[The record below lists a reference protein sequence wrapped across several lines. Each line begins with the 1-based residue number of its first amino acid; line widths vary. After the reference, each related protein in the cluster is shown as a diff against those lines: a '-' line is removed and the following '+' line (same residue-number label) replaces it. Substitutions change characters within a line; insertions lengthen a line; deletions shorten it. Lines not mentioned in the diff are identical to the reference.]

1 MFTGYQ
7 STEELTQHLR
17 DVGYSEDMIADLLS
31 CLLSGEKAQGLCQLE
46 QWRAKLLSEI
56 HKERTCIALLDEM
69 LCRLKREAE

>member
-17 DVGYSEDMIADLLS
+17 DIGCSEEMIADFLS

-46 QWRAKLLSEI
+46 QWRAKLLGEI
-56 HKERTCIALLDEM
+56 HKERSCIAYLDEM
-69 LCRLKREAE
+69 LCNLKKAAE

>member
-17 DVGYSEDMIADLLS
+17 DVGCSEEMIADFLS

-46 QWRAKLLSEI
+46 QWRAKLLGKI
-56 HKERTCIALLDEM
+56 HKERSCIASLDEM
-69 LCRLKREAE
+69 LCSLKREVK